1 MDDDRSKTISREE
14 FFKACNDFGVGI
26 HDSDK
31 GALFSAFDVNRNG
44 TLDYEEFLRGV
55 VGEMNQFR
63 KNLTDRAFQILDKD
77 GSGIIEYNDL
87 KGVYN
92 GKMHP
97 EVIQGKKTE

>member
-31 GALFSAFDVNRNG
+31 GALFSAFDRNG

-63 KNLTDRAFQILDKD
+63 KNLTDKAFQILDKD